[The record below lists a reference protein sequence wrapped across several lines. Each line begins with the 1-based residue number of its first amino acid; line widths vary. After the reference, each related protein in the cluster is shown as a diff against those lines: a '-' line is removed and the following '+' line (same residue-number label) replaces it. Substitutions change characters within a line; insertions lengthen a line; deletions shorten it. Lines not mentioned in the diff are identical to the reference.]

1 MILFVCTG
9 NTCRSPLAAA
19 LARAYGVDAQS
30 AGLDADPGDTAPPE
44 AVRAA
49 GRHGGDL
56 RGHQAR
62 NVQPFL
68 IREADRVYAMTRD
81 HERTLRMRFPEYSG
95 KIHVLNP
102 SIPDPYGGNDAD
114 YEECVRKLL
123 AAMRGAGIIPGP
135 VCGENGS
142 DERALRTRIELRK
155 INEQDA
161 AAQWEYTTALP
172 ADENGLTNPYCGVSF
187 DEYLTNVLPT
197 LMSYEHPVSM
207 PDWFVPETYYY
218 LWDGERLVGE
228 FRIRHYLTEALRNGA
243 GHIGYSIRKDARGR
257 GYGTAGLRLTIEIA
271 RRIIP
276 EDEIYLRVLKDNIAS
291 QKVMLNNGAY
301 AAGEDER
308 HFFFRIP
315 GRSRDIPVSQDRT
328 TAGLKK

>member
-30 AGLDADPGDTAPPE
+30 AGLSADPGDVAPPE

-49 GRHGGDL
+49 KRHGGDL
-56 RGHQAR
+56 SSHQAR
-62 NVQPFL
+62 NVQVYL
-68 IREADRVYAMTRD
+68 IREAARVYAMTHD
-81 HERTLRMRFPEYSG
+81 HEKTLHRRFPEYIE

-102 SIPDPYGGNDAD
+102 SISDPYGGNDAV
-114 YEECVRKLL
+114 YEECARKLL
-123 AAMRGAGIIPGP
+123 VAMRNAGIIPGLLY
-135 VCGENGS
+135 GENRSNG
-142 DERALRTRIELRK
+142 RALHMHVELRK

-161 AAQWEYTTALP
+161 AAQWEYTAALP

-197 LMSYEHPVSM
+197 LMSYEHPVNM

-218 LWDGERLVGE
+218 LWVGELLVGE

-243 GHIGYSIRKDARGR
+243 GHIGYSIRKDARGK
-257 GYGTAGLRLTIEIA
+257 GYGTAGLRLAIEIA
-271 RRIIP
+271 RQIIP

-301 AAGEDER
+301 AVGEDDR

-315 GRSRDIPVSQDRT
+315 V
-328 TAGLKK
+328 